1 MKKLLLAFVFL
12 PMLSFAQI
20 KELETKIVGHKISS
34 NSINQNEINVNY
46 IKNSGI
52 SQVALIIDGIS
63 YPSTILDFLNPLDIK
78 NIKVEKSN
86 AEFPNGKIVLATNNI
101 SINSISLKQLIEKR
115 TNVKSNN
122 NIFFINNKLIENK
135 ADDYFV
141 DENAI
146 LQIQIQ
152 HLDKAD
158 VDCYIIKIYTNT
170 YKNIDQIKNPEIR
183 IRGSQEI

>member
-12 PMLSFAQI
+12 PLLSFAQDVNESPRKGIFDSSVI
-20 KELETKIVGHKISS
+20 KES
-34 NSINQNEINVNY
+34 NKPAY
-46 IKNSGI
+46 F
-52 SQVALIIDGIS
+52 IDGIS

-86 AEFPNGKIVLATNNI
+86 AEFPNGKIVLTTNNI

-183 IRGSQEI
+183 IRGSEEI